1 MNNEP
6 HAVGVRFKRGGRA
19 APPPFQGGQAAHSA
33 AFCLEKPLFSK
44 KFKNFLKKLQN
55 LVDFVNLI

>member
-33 AFCLEKPLFSK
+33 AFCLVKPLFFK
-44 KFKNFLKKLQN
+44 KT
-55 LVDFVNLI
+55 